1 MKSVRKLLHLS
12 QRQYAILIGV
22 SQTAIALYE
31 KGERRL
37 HGEAFDKILTL
48 QSQIEQLDLSP
59 SVTPPLLTHQ
69 QQEQFLKVEDLLDTQ
84 MRKAAAKASKL
95 QRRLM
100 KIKQQQ
106 QHFLQLQK
114 LARQLKEQYVAGSLQ
129 RNLFDKMDQKATMAL
144 EFYGGPIQMILAYKI
159 AMLLAREQIAKSLL
173 SGNSLPFKNMSDS
186 LEEYIQNDL
195 NPVKLNR

>member
-22 SQTAIALYE
+22 SQSTIALYE
-31 KGERRL
+31 KRERKL
-37 HGEAFDKILTL
+37 PGEAFDKVLAL

-59 SVTPPLLTHQ
+59 SIAPQPLTRK

-84 MRKAAAKASKL
+84 MRRAAAKALKL

-114 LARQLKEQYVAGSLQ
+114 LARQLKEQYVAGSLH
-129 RNLFDKMDQKATMAL
+129 RNLFDKMDRKATMAL

-173 SGNSLPFKNMSDS
+173 SGNSLPLKDMSDS

-195 NPVKLNR
+195 NPVKLNQ

>member
-12 QRQYAILIGV
+12 QRQYGILIGV

-31 KGERRL
+31 KGERKL
-37 HGEAFDKILTL
+37 PGEAFDKVLAL
-48 QSQIEQLDLSP
+48 QLQIEQLDLSP
-59 SVTPPLLTHQ
+59 SVTPPPPTRK
-69 QQEQFLKVEDLLDTQ
+69 QQEQFLKVEELLDTQ
-84 MRKAAAKASKL
+84 MRRAAAKALKL

-114 LARQLKEQYVAGSLQ
+114 LARQLKEQYVAGSLH
-129 RNLFDKMDQKATMAL
+129 RNLFDKMDRNATMAL

-159 AMLLAREQIAKSLL
+159 GMLLAREQIAKSLL
-173 SGNSLPFKNMSDS
+173 SGNSLPLKDMSDS

-195 NPVKLNR
+195 NPVKLNQ